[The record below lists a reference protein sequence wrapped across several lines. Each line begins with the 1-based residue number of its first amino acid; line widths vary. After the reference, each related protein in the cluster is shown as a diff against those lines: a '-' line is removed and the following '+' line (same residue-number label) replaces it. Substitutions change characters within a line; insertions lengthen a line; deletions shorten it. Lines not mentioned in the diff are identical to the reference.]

1 MEYFELFWN
10 AFKYNKKFFRLI
22 LEEGHEFSLQLIKHL
37 DDDLFNFLQNFINN
51 YWTDDMILLLI
62 LLVIMEMVILNI

>member
-22 LEEGHEFSLQLIKHL
+22 LEEGHEFSLQLI
-37 DDDLFNFLQNFINN
+37 
-51 YWTDDMILLLI
+51 
-62 LLVIMEMVILNI
+62 NI